1 MKLEVGSLA
10 LLSLLLEAG
19 GEIVRRSDAAH
30 TLAVEMSKPPVPP
43 KPMFGPEAY
52 VLGVIA
58 PGSFLVGLAA
68 VVVLRYYEKRY
79 PSSDGE
85 VVDRE
90 PENVDEDVYGA
101 GVATLVRDSYSLI
114 EGKGGLI
121 LRISR
126 LSSSFL
132 LMLFVVFL
140 QIFII
145 LQMQKLV
152 ASRAVT
158 EIRQIYGRYEF
169 VMYGADMSHVY
180 LTPNGFPR
188 GVDPKY
194 FDPAN
199 FGRLTESEQG
209 SACRIPFSQ
218 PQLLLPILFIWTL
231 TIVADLRRCGDLF
244 VRLVLATP
252 TITSMRDAIV
262 EGEGECEVVVGL
274 TKPLKATLMVTCI
287 VPRYLIDVYLLW
299 LGCRWL
305 AATPSFGD
313 LLLNAVALEFIL
325 LLKDTLYAGV
335 VPDRNK
341 RATQNTLIQ
350 PWQKTEPA
358 NYRVFLSS
366 FLLILVTVSWVLY
379 YVYRFQ
385 MVLPDYKWDVAKVCA
400 SYVKSITS
408 GKAR

>member
-1 MKLEVGSLA
+1 MKCARVVF
-10 LLSLLLEAG
+10 LSLLVGVGCEFLKRSNIALEPSEQALP
-19 GEIVRRSDAAH
+19 E
-30 TLAVEMSKPPVPP
+30 LPP
-43 KPMFGPEAY
+43 KKTAPEVY
-52 VLGVIA
+52 VLGVFA
-58 PGSFLVGLAA
+58 PGSFLLGLGA
-68 VVVLRYYEKRY
+68 VVLLRYYERHN
-79 PSSDGE
+79 PSSDME
-85 VVDRE
+85 IVERQ
-90 PENVDEDVYGA
+90 PENLDEDVYGA
-101 GVATLVRDSYSLI
+101 GIATLVRDSFSLVD
-114 EGKGGLI
+114 GKGDI
-121 LRISR
+121 FLRVSR
-126 LSSSFL
+126 LSSSIV
-132 LMLFVVFL
+132 LMIFVISL
-140 QIFII
+140 QIFVI
-145 LQMQKLV
+145 LQMQSLV

-169 VMYGADMSHVY
+169 VMYGAEMTHVY

-188 GVDPKY
+188 GADKQY

-199 FGRLTESEQG
+199 FGRLTEDEQS

-231 TIVADLRRCGDLF
+231 TVVADLRRCGDLF
-244 VRLVLATP
+244 VRLILATP
-252 TITSMRDAIV
+252 TITSMRDAVV
-262 EGEGECEVVVGL
+262 ESDGECEIIVGL
-274 TKPLKATLMVTCI
+274 TRSIKVLLMSTC
-287 VPRYLIDVYLLW
+287 VLPRYFINVYLLW

-366 FLLILVTVSWVLY
+366 FLLILVTCAWVLY
-379 YVYRFQ
+379 YVYKFQ
-385 MVLPDYKWDVAKVCA
+385 AVLPDYKWDVAQVCA
-400 SYVKSITS
+400 SYVKAITS
-408 GKAR
+408 GKSR

>member
-1 MKLEVGSLA
+1 MKCARVVF
-10 LLSLLLEAG
+10 LSLLVGVGCEFLKRSNIALEPSEQALP
-19 GEIVRRSDAAH
+19 E
-30 TLAVEMSKPPVPP
+30 LPP
-43 KPMFGPEAY
+43 KKTAPEVY
-52 VLGVIA
+52 VLGVFA
-58 PGSFLVGLAA
+58 PGSFLLGLGA
-68 VVVLRYYEKRY
+68 VVLLRYYERHN
-79 PSSDGE
+79 PSSDME
-85 VVDRE
+85 IVERQ
-90 PENVDEDVYGA
+90 PENLDEDVYGA
-101 GVATLVRDSYSLI
+101 GIATLVRDSFSLVD
-114 EGKGGLI
+114 GKGDI
-121 LRISR
+121 FLRVSR
-126 LSSSFL
+126 LSSSIV
-132 LMLFVVFL
+132 LMIFVISL
-140 QIFII
+140 QIFVI
-145 LQMQKLV
+145 LQMQSLV

-169 VMYGADMSHVY
+169 VMYGAEMTHVY

-188 GVDPKY
+188 GADKQY

-199 FGRLTESEQG
+199 FGRLTEDEQS

-231 TIVADLRRCGDLF
+231 TVVADLRRCGDLF
-244 VRLVLATP
+244 VRLILATP
-252 TITSMRDAIV
+252 TITSMRDAVV
-262 EGEGECEVVVGL
+262 ESDGECEIIVGL
-274 TKPLKATLMVTCI
+274 TRSIKVLLMSTC
-287 VPRYLIDVYLLW
+287 VLPRYFINVYLLW

-366 FLLILVTVSWVLY
+366 FLLILVTCAWVLY
-379 YVYRFQ
+379 YVYKFQ
-385 MVLPDYKWDVAKVCA
+385 AVLPDYKWDVAQVCA
-400 SYVKSITS
+400 
-408 GKAR
+408 A